1 MQSRKRLQED
11 NKLIDLIIVDGYN
24 FIFNFIDRNG
34 MSEERLM
41 YLREKLIS
49 DLVQYKYQNNCDMIV
64 VFDGSR
70 GSNPARSYEKKDK
83 VDIVYSKR
91 KETADTVIEAM
102 VKKYSGDRKIHIVTS
117 DYSQQ
122 KTVFGKNTFR
132 KSSRE
137 FGIEINNIK
146 KRTGEAITRSRE
158 KTDKSF
164 YQLEKRLKEKAR
176 IKISKLR
183 KE

>member
-1 MQSRKRLQED
+1 MEYRKRLQED

-49 DLVQYKYQNNCDMIV
+49 DLVQYKYQKNCDMIV

-70 GSNPARSYEKKDK
+70 GSNLARSYEKKDK

-102 VKKYSGDRKIHIVTS
+102 VKKYSGDRKIC
-117 DYSQQ
+117 
-122 KTVFGKNTFR
+122 
-132 KSSRE
+132 
-137 FGIEINNIK
+137 
-146 KRTGEAITRSRE
+146 
-158 KTDKSF
+158 
-164 YQLEKRLKEKAR
+164 LEYILH
-176 IKISKLR
+176 
-183 KE
+183 